1 MNGSLSGLI
10 RFPVCTGKIPA
21 PQKPEFPQG
30 SCKPEFP
37 QAPEQPDAPE
47 NNGAPGAG
55 DGVQDPGAADPAI
68 SQVLALVNDQRA
80 RSGLG
85 SLTLDPEAAKAAG
98 VRAREIRISFSHTRP
113 DGRDFSTALS
123 EAGASFRASGE
134 NIAYGQNSAG
144 QVMEVWMNSPGHRA
158 NLLNPGYSR
167 IGIGHVKDRRGVDHW
182 VQLFLN

>member
-80 RSGLG
+80 
-85 SLTLDPEAAKAAG
+85 
-98 VRAREIRISFSHTRP
+98 
-113 DGRDFSTALS
+113 
-123 EAGASFRASGE
+123 
-134 NIAYGQNSAG
+134 
-144 QVMEVWMNSPGHRA
+144 

-167 IGIGHVKDRRGVDHW
+167 IGIGHVKDSRGVDHW

>member
-55 DGVQDPGAADPAI
+55 NGVQDPG
-68 SQVLALVNDQRA
+68 
-80 RSGLG
+80 
-85 SLTLDPEAAKAAG
+85 AAKAAG

-167 IGIGHVKDRRGVDHW
+167 IGIGHVKDSRGVDHW